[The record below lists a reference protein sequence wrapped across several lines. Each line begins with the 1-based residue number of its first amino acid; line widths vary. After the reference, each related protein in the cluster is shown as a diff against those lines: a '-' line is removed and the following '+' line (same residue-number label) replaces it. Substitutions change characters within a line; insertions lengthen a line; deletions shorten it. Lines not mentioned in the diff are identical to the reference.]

1 MNIKNALKSFGA
13 AAALLAGAGS
23 AFAQHGHAA
32 SPHITINAVIDHDSI
47 TLSYG
52 APYTKDPHTGEPR
65 KVWGKLVPYGEVWRT
80 GADEATTLTTK
91 QPLMVGDTTIPEG
104 TYTLWTLPQSDGS
117 AKLIINKQTGQWGT
131 QYDESQDLARVDL
144 KKETLSCPMEQFRM
158 ALERTSTGGVLK
170 LMWEDTA
177 YALPFTVKK

>member
-1 MNIKNALKSFGA
+1 MNKLTIKSLVA
-13 AAALLAGAGS
+13 AAALTAGALP
-23 AFAQHGHAA
+23 ALAQHGHAA

-52 APYTKDPHTGEPR
+52 APYTKDPRSGEAR
-65 KVWGKLVPYGEVWRT
+65 KVWGGLVPYGEVWRT

-91 QPLMVGDTTIPEG
+91 EALVVGDTTIPAG
-104 TYTLWTLPQSDGS
+104 TYTLWTLPAPDGS

-131 QYDESQDLARVDL
+131 QYDASQDLARLDL
-144 KKETLSCPMEQFRM
+144 KKETVSCPVNHFTM
-158 ALERTSTGGVLK
+158 AVERSASGGAIK